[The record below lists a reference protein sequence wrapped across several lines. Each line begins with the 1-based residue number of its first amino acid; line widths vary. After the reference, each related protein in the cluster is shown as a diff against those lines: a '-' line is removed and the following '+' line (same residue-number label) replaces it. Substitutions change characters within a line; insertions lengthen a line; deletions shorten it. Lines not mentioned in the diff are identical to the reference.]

1 MLVRA
6 LCGNALELGA
16 ICCQPPPDR
25 WLSRILMWTCRGHHT
40 VGRPRNTWDSTL
52 QNFCRY
58 QHLGNWRF
66 FFLSRG
72 KGCEPVGKCAATV
85 RTLLHRIMNK
95 SIWRAFMCTWRFCF
109 HLCPSRA
116 ACGLTGF
123 TSRHLIFNTC
133 SQAINDKIFD
143 QKFRS
148 LNQLGLREMMVCL
161 CSVRGQ
167 PVCSTERSNRTDHS
181 VEKPDVWFGIPC
193 DVECR
198 QPPMRCRLAYTLG
211 SVIPFFL
218 AGIHKWKLATRCV
231 GHVSLDDFFLQVRTE
246 KFAHQIS
253 ASRDQQ
259 YVNTSKTK

>member
-1 MLVRA
+1 
-6 LCGNALELGA
+6 
-16 ICCQPPPDR
+16 
-25 WLSRILMWTCRGHHT
+25 
-40 VGRPRNTWDSTL
+40 
-52 QNFCRY
+52 
-58 QHLGNWRF
+58 
-66 FFLSRG
+66 
-72 KGCEPVGKCAATV
+72 
-85 RTLLHRIMNK
+85 
-95 SIWRAFMCTWRFCF
+95 MCTWRFCF

-181 VEKPDVWFGIPC
+181 VEKPDDLALLFQAPPGPPFVWFGIPC

-211 SVIPFFL
+211 SVIPFFWQAYTSGSWRL
-218 AGIHKWKLATRCV
+218 GAWDTSHWMIFFSKCGLKSLRTKSQPV
-231 GHVSLDDFFLQVRTE
+231 GTNSM
-246 KFAHQIS
+246 
-253 ASRDQQ
+253 
-259 YVNTSKTK
+259 